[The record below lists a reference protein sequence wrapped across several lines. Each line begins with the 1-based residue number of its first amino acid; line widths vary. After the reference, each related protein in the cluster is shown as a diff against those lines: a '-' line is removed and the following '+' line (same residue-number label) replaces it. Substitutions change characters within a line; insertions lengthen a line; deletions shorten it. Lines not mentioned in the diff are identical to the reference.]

1 MEATRSRH
9 GWVHMFITHQPTV
22 TFQLYNFDLFRTCT
36 SSFCTVAWQ
45 LTRFQLTRRIAR
57 SLGDGWAS
65 CSHVGSCVCF
75 FTTKQKYR
83 NFYLPQH
90 SRRLLD
96 MSMGRFTFLPAIF
109 LFSLHRPFPLSSF
122 FPLFLLTTLHFLPL
136 FPFSRPLFF
145 LSFHS
150 LFSSPPPSLLF
161 LPPQMQLGGL
171 WERRKFPDTKTK
183 RFCYLHIGPLL
194 CPRPWGILE

>member
-1 MEATRSRH
+1 M
-9 GWVHMFITHQPTV
+9 
-22 TFQLYNFDLFRTCT
+22 
-36 SSFCTVAWQ
+36 
-45 LTRFQLTRRIAR
+45 
-57 SLGDGWAS
+57 
-65 CSHVGSCVCF
+65 GSCVCF

-96 MSMGRFTFLPAIF
+96 MSMGRFTFLSAIF
-109 LFSLHRPFPLSSF
+109 LFSLHRPFPLSSS
-122 FPLFLLTTLHFLPL
+122 FPLFLLTILHFLPL

-145 LSFHS
+145 LSFPS

-194 CPRPWGILE
+194 CPSPRGHFGIVRSVRLSVPWRSCLGYRHADCLQLSHRRSPEMCGLWTRPRTDVEPPRFLDP